1 MGVQESRVALVRDGT
16 LETLP
21 VGPSEPLLAAA
32 RRLAGPD
39 AARVVADD
47 LAASPPRFTLVDD
60 GDRVTLRPMVAGDLV
75 WLAKWRTNP
84 RVAAWWDQDP
94 DDVEGLRA
102 HYGPDLDPSSG
113 TRLWIAEQRGR
124 SVGFVQD
131 YVVGDHPEY
140 ALLAGHPDALGVD
153 YLVGEDG
160 WAGRGFGTRM
170 LWEWLLLVRRTR
182 PEVGECFA
190 APDHRNTA
198 SRRVLA
204 KLGFQEGVWFDE
216 PRKDGG
222 VDTVVGHTLDL
233 AAVLGER

>member
-1 MGVQESRVALVRDGT
+1 MSAQAARVALVRSGV

-21 VGPSEPLLAAA
+21 VEAGESLLAAV

-39 AARVVADD
+39 ARRVVADD
-47 LAASPPRFTLVDD
+47 LASRPPRFALVDD
-60 GDRVTLRPMVAGDLV
+60 ADRVTLRPMVAGDLV
-75 WLAKWRTNP
+75 WLARWRNNP
-84 RVAAWWDQDP
+84 RVAPWWDDDP
-94 DDVEGLRA
+94 DDVEGLREQ
-102 HYGPDLDPSSG
+102 YGPDLDASTA

-140 ALLAGHPDALGVD
+140 ALLTGHPDAMGVD

-182 PEVGECFA
+182 PEVTQCFA

-204 KLGFQEGVWFDE
+204 KVGFEEGVWFDE

-222 VDTVVGHTLDL
+222 VDTVVGYTLDL
-233 AAVLGER
+233 DAVLGAR